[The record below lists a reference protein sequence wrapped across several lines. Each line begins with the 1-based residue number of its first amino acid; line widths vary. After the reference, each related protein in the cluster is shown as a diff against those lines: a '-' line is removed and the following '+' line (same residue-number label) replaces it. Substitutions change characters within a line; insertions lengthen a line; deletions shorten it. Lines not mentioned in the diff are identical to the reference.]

1 MAATIENSANFEN
14 CVPCTPC
21 SSSVELETKTVKPV
35 KAKPVKATTVK
46 KASKKSRKSKVA
58 RIIWKKKAFIMKIA
72 IFAVLAVALY
82 IVLGQKV
89 AFTNNTALVVT
100 LLGQF
105 GAFTYKGVVALGTFI
120 GLAKNYG

>member
-1 MAATIENSANFEN
+1 MTAVIENPSGEQI
-14 CVPCTPC
+14 
-21 SSSVELETKTVKPV
+21 KP
-35 KAKPVKATTVK
+35 AKPAKVAKPATPAKPKA
-46 KASKKSRKSKVA
+46 AKKSRKSKLVKY
-58 RIIWKKKAFIMKIA
+58 IWKKKAPIMKIA
-72 IFAVLAVALY
+72 LFAVLAVALY

-89 AFTNNTALVVT
+89 AFTNNTALVVA

>member
-1 MAATIENSANFEN
+1 MTAVIETNVGAEN
-14 CVPCTPC
+14 I
-21 SSSVELETKTVKPV
+21 KP
-35 KAKPVKATTVK
+35 AKPVAKPATAKPAKATK
-46 KASKKSRKSKVA
+46 KAASKKSRKSKVA

-72 IFAVLAVALY
+72 LFAVLAVALY

-105 GAFTYKGVVALGTFI
+105 GAFTYKGVVGLGTFL
-120 GLAKNYG
+120 GLAKTCG